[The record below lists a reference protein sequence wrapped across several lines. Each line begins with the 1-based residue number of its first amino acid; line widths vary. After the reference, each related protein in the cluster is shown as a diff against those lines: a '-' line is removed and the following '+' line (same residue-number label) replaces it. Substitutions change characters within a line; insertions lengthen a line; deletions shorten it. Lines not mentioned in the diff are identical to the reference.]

1 MTSGDEM
8 ALPVFEDHNIF
19 DKLLDEY
26 CKADADERMT
36 LFLYHRELRGEFE
49 RVEQND
55 LLNLF
60 AVR

>member
-8 ALPVFEDHNIF
+8 ALPVFEDHNFF